1 MKFEALK
8 RRVAKR
14 EQVLEGRLLKTREHW
29 QDFSTTWR
37 ESWTPLRI
45 VMAGLIS
52 GFVVGRS
59 DPMRALGKL
68 GAFGGGGAKVLQT
81 ITALSGLFASVQA
94 STAADEAEHAADKAD
109 QTAEAAQA
117 PQAAA
122 APAPP
127 VRQEQMAWPPEP
139 VAPRPAEAATEL
151 SER

>member
-45 VMAGLIS
+45 VVAGLIS

-68 GAFGGGGAKVLQT
+68 GAFGGGGAKVLQMV
-81 ITALSGLFASVQA
+81 TALSGLFASVQA
-94 STAADEAEHAADKAD
+94 STAADQAEQAADKAD
-109 QTAEAAQA
+109 EAAEAVQ

-122 APAPP
+122 APAPSLRP
-127 VRQEQMAWPPEP
+127 EQMPWPPEP

>member
-8 RRVAKR
+8 HRVAKR

-45 VMAGLIS
+45 VVAGLIG

-59 DPMRALGKL
+59 DPMRAMGKL
-68 GAFGGGGAKVLQT
+68 GAFGGGGAKVLQMV
-81 ITALSGLFASVQA
+81 TALSGLFASVQA
-94 STAADEAEHAADKAD
+94 STAADQAEQAADKAD
-109 QTAEAAQA
+109 EAAEAVQPSPAE
-117 PQAAA
+117 AAA
-122 APAPP
+122 APSLRP
-127 VRQEQMAWPPEP
+127 EQMAWPPEP

>member
-14 EQVLEGRLLKTREHW
+14 EQVLEGRLSKTREHW

-45 VMAGLIS
+45 VVAGLIG

-59 DPMRALGKL
+59 DPMRAMGKL
-68 GAFGGGGAKVLQT
+68 GAFGGGGAKVLQMV
-81 ITALSGLFASVQA
+81 TALSGLFASVQA
-94 STAADEAEHAADKAD
+94 SAAAGEAEHAADKAG
-109 QTAEAAQA
+109 EAADAAQS
-117 PQAAA
+117 PQATAA
-122 APAPP
+122 SAHP
-127 VRQEQMAWPPEP
+127 QEMPWPREP
-139 VAPRPAEAATEL
+139 VVPPRPAEAATEL